1 MIQIIL
7 IVIFYL
13 SFIVSAIWA
22 VVEFILYLAKDDP
35 FNWMSVW
42 STIIGFVLTI
52 VSFVMKAAMMDREH
66 KKMFSERK
74 SLQERKNEYK

>member
-7 IVIFYL
+7 TGIFYL

-42 STIIGFVLTI
+42 STIIGFVLMI
-52 VSFVMKAAMMDREH
+52 VAFVMKAAMMDREH